1 MVRGWPVKPFGKR
14 VYIGSREWEVHCSFF
29 FFFFFFFDKTGGIA
43 DSFNW
48 RQNGLRVLFVEVREL
63 RRQIFS
69 FDSDFLITI

>member
-1 MVRGWPVKPFGKR
+1 MEGTL
-14 VYIGSREWEVHCSFF
+14 FF
-29 FFFFFFFDKTGGIA
+29 FFFFFLFFDKTGGIA

>member
-1 MVRGWPVKPFGKR
+1 MNGRYTV
-14 VYIGSREWEVHCSFF
+14 

-48 RQNGLRVLFVEVREL
+48 RENGLRVLFVEVREL

-69 FDSDFLITI
+69 SNSDFLITI